1 MTRPREWF
9 SNLCSVS
16 KTKRR
21 CKELFPIIE
30 WAPKVRIFPFLCP
43 HSQFWVTNC
52 LNLFDLKWGVLV
64 DGQAWSV
71 ISTLVRATLRRVS
84 VWKVGYQTNWCCV
97 LYLEILDNALFLPT
111 KLKLV
116 RVFSAEEAKIV
127 REFMAFKRLVTI
139 YRSSLHDRVRVFLTS
154 SKTSPVELT
163 NAFGSS
169 IGTACSIFSH
179 IHMFYF

>member
-16 KTKRR
+16 NTKRR

-43 HSQFWVTNC
+43 LSILSHKLSQSIRSKMRGTGWRSG
-52 LNLFDLKWGVLV
+52 L
-64 DGQAWSV
+64 
-71 ISTLVRATLRRVS
+71 ISTLVRAPLRRVS

-179 IHMFYF
+179 IHMFNF